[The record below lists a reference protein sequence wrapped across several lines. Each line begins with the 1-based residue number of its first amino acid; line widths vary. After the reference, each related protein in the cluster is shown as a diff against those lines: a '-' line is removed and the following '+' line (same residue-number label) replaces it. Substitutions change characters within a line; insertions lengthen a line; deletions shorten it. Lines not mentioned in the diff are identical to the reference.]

1 MAQLFFFFFI
11 STCVNN
17 FHQFLYLQYSMLHAH
32 TNIFLQWPLQ
42 LLLHTSCELAS
53 RHLLMLSHTAW
64 LQRWACA
71 CTNTIWVSS
80 STTFH
85 LLLPSF
91 RLTFSHPP
99 PFPTV
104 APFSPIK
111 EEQLYNNSRRD
122 SQTLTLHIMELEVLG
137 KPLMWESQVW
147 TLSASLRNTMVLKPN
162 KVCWWWWKVRNLP
175 PEYRADKSV
184 WTTVGMGATRE
195 EIN

>member
-1 MAQLFFFFFI
+1 MTFTTAAAHKLWISLTSPPHAVTHSMAAEVGLCMHKHNLGLFLCLPPFI
-11 STCVNN
+11 
-17 FHQFLYLQYSMLHAH
+17 YSSL
-32 TNIFLQWPLQ
+32 PP
-42 LLLHTSCELAS
+42 
-53 RHLLMLSHTAW
+53 
-64 LQRWACA
+64 
-71 CTNTIWVSS
+71 SS
-80 STTFH
+80 LPPF
-85 LLLPSF
+85 LPSF

-111 EEQLYNNSRRD
+111 EEQLYNNSRHD

-147 TLSASLRNTMVLKPN
+147 TLSASLRNMMVLKPN